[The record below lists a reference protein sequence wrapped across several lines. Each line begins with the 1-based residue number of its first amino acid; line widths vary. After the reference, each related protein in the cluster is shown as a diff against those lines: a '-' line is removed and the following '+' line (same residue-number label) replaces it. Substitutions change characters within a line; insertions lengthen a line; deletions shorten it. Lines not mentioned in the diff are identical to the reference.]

1 MKVSKMPPTP
11 CVMGIINVT
20 PDSFYEA
27 SRVQEQSVLRERV
40 RQILDEGGAI
50 IDVGAYSTRPGAL
63 DISAEA
69 EMERLR
75 WALPIVFDEAEKWHN
90 EHDGNGLKPLI
101 SVDTF
106 RAAVAERCVTELGA
120 DIINDISGGTLDEE
134 MFDVVARTRPIYI
147 LMHSRGTPQDMQQR
161 TVYADGVVDEVI
173 RFFKGQV
180 GKLVERFKRFERFE
194 RFEGLLPSVR
204 ASRARSEKFE
214 KFEWFEGFENV
225 VLDPGFGFAKTL
237 EQNYALM
244 KGLDRIREALPDYPL
259 LVGVSR
265 KSMVYKLLGTDA
277 LQALNGTTVLNTYAL
292 LHGASILRVHDVKE
306 AVEAIKICGNLA

>member
-69 EMERLR
+69 EMARLR
-75 WALPIVFDEAEKWHN
+75 WALPIVVDEAEKWHN
-90 EHDGNGLKPLI
+90 EHDGNGPKPLI

-120 DIINDISGGTLDEE
+120 DIINDISGGTLDEK
-134 MFDVVARTRPIYI
+134 MFDVVARTRAIYI

-161 TVYADGVVDEVI
+161 TDYADGVVDEVI

-180 GKLVERFKRFERFE
+180 GKLCKR
-194 RFEGLLPSVR
+194 
-204 ASRARSEKFE
+204 FE
-214 KFEWFEGFENV
+214 KFEWFERFEGFERLGNV

-244 KGLDRIREALPDYPL
+244 KGLDRIQEALPDYPL

-277 LQALNGTTVLNTYAL
+277 SNALNGTTVLNTYAL

-306 AVEAIKICGNLA
+306 AVEAIKICGNLAQKT

>member
-1 MKVSKMPPTP
+1 MLLCNMKVSKMPPTP

-50 IDVGAYSTRPGAL
+50 IDVGAYSTRSGAL

-75 WALPIVFDEAEKWHN
+75 WALPIVVYEAEKWYDEHN
-90 EHDGNGLKPLI
+90 GNGPKPLI

-134 MFDVVARTRPIYI
+134 MFDVVARTRAIYI

-161 TVYADGVVDEVI
+161 TDYADGVVDEVI

-180 GKLVERFKRFERFE
+180 GKLCKRF
-194 RFEGLLPSVR
+194 
-204 ASRARSEKFE
+204 EKFE
-214 KFEWFEGFENV
+214 KFEGFEGFENV

-244 KGLDRIREALPDYPL
+244 KGLDRIRKALPDYPL

-277 LQALNGTTVLNTYAL
+277 LHALNGTTVLNTYAL

>member
-1 MKVSKMPPTP
+1 MLLCNMKVSKMPPTP

-75 WALPIVFDEAEKWHN
+75 WALPIVVDEAEKWHN
-90 EHDGNGLKPLI
+90 EHDGNGQKPLI

-106 RAAVAERCVTELGA
+106 RAAVAEMCVTELGA
-120 DIINDISGGTLDEE
+120 DIINDISGGMLDEA
-134 MFDVVARTRPIYI
+134 MFDVVARTRAIYI

-161 TVYADGVVDEVI
+161 TDYADGVVDEVI
-173 RFFKGQV
+173 HFFKEQL
-180 GKLVERFKRFERFE
+180 GKLFE
-194 RFEGLLPSVR
+194 RFEG
-204 ASRARSEKFE
+204 FE
-214 KFEWFEGFENV
+214 KFERLERLGNV

-237 EQNYALM
+237 EQNYTLM
-244 KGLDRIREALPDYPL
+244 KGLDRVREALPDYPL

-265 KSMVYKLLGTDA
+265 KSMVYKLLETDA
-277 LQALNGTTVLNTYAL
+277 RNALNGTTVLNTYAL

>member
-75 WALPIVFDEAEKWHN
+75 WALPIVVDEAEKWYDEHN
-90 EHDGNGLKPLI
+90 GKGPKPLI

-106 RAAVAERCVTELGA
+106 RAAVAEMCVTELGA
-120 DIINDISGGTLDEE
+120 DIINDISGGTLDEK
-134 MFDVVARTRPIYI
+134 MFDVVARTRAIYI

-161 TVYADGVVDEVI
+161 TDYADGVVDEVI

-180 GKLVERFKRFERFE
+180 GKLVERF
-194 RFEGLLPSVR
+194 
-204 ASRARSEKFE
+204 EKFE
-214 KFEWFEGFENV
+214 GFEGFENV

-277 LQALNGTTVLNTYAL
+277 SNALNGTTVLNTYAL
-292 LHGASILRVHDVKE
+292 LHGASILRVHDVKV

>member
-75 WALPIVFDEAEKWHN
+75 WALPIVVEEAEKWHN
-90 EHDGNGLKPLI
+90 EHNGKGPKPLI

-120 DIINDISGGTLDEE
+120 DIINDISGGTLDEK
-134 MFDVVARTRPIYI
+134 MFDVVARTRAIYI

-161 TVYADGVVDEVI
+161 TDYADGVVDEVI
-173 RFFKGQV
+173 RFFRGQV
-180 GKLVERFKRFERFE
+180 GKLVERFERFE
-194 RFEGLLPSVR
+194 RFEG
-204 ASRARSEKFE
+204 
-214 KFEWFEGFENV
+214 FENV
-225 VLDPGFGFAKTL
+225 ALDPGFGFAKTL

-244 KGLDRIREALPDYPL
+244 KGLDQIREALPDYPL

-277 LQALNGTTVLNTYAL
+277 SKALNGTTVLNTYAL

-306 AVEAIKICGNLA
+306 AVEAIKICGNLAQKT

>member
-1 MKVSKMPPTP
+1 
-11 CVMGIINVT
+11 
-20 PDSFYEA
+20 
-27 SRVQEQSVLRERV
+27 
-40 RQILDEGGAI
+40 
-50 IDVGAYSTRPGAL
+50 
-63 DISAEA
+63 
-69 EMERLR
+69 
-75 WALPIVFDEAEKWHN
+75 
-90 EHDGNGLKPLI
+90 
-101 SVDTF
+101 
-106 RAAVAERCVTELGA
+106 
-120 DIINDISGGTLDEE
+120 
-134 MFDVVARTRPIYI
+134 MFDVVARTRAIYI

-161 TVYADGVVDEVI
+161 TDYADGVVDEVI

-180 GKLVERFKRFERFE
+180 GKLIE
-194 RFEGLLPSVR
+194 RFEG
-204 ASRARSEKFE
+204 FE
-214 KFEWFEGFENV
+214 KLERLENV

>member
-75 WALPIVFDEAEKWHN
+75 WALPIVVDEAEKWHN
-90 EHDGNGLKPLI
+90 EHDGNGPKPLI

-134 MFDVVARTRPIYI
+134 MFDVVARTRAIYI

-161 TVYADGVVDEVI
+161 TDYADGVVDEVI
-173 RFFKGQV
+173 RFFKEQV
-180 GKLVERFKRFERFE
+180 GKLCK

-214 KFEWFEGFENV
+214 GFEGFENV
-225 VLDPGFGFAKTL
+225 VLDPGFGLAKTL

-265 KSMVYKLLGTDA
+265 KSMVYKLLETDA
-277 LQALNGTTVLNTYAL
+277 CHALNGTTVLNTYAL

-306 AVEAIKICGNLA
+306 AVEAIKICGNLAQKT

>member
-75 WALPIVFDEAEKWHN
+75 WALPIVVDEAEKWHN
-90 EHDGNGLKPLI
+90 EHNGKGPKPLI

-134 MFDVVARTRPIYI
+134 MFDVVARTRAIYI

-161 TVYADGVVDEVI
+161 TDYADGVVDEVI

-180 GKLVERFKRFERFE
+180 EKLFE
-194 RFEGLLPSVR
+194 RFEGF
-204 ASRARSEKFE
+204 EGFEGFE
-214 KFEWFEGFENV
+214 KFERLENV

-277 LQALNGTTVLNTYAL
+277 LHALNGTTVLNTYAL
-292 LHGASILRVHDVKE
+292 IHGASILRVHDVKE
-306 AVEAIKICGNLA
+306 AVEAIKICGNLAQKT

>member
-1 MKVSKMPPTP
+1 
-11 CVMGIINVT
+11 MGIINVT

-75 WALPIVFDEAEKWHN
+75 WALPIVVDEAEKWHN
-90 EHDGNGLKPLI
+90 EHDGNGPKPLI

-120 DIINDISGGTLDEE
+120 DIINDISGGTLDEK
-134 MFDVVARTRPIYI
+134 MFDVVARTRAIYI

-161 TVYADGVVDEVI
+161 TDYADGVVDEVI
-173 RFFKGQV
+173 RFFKEQL
-180 GKLVERFKRFERFE
+180 GKLFEGFERFE
-194 RFEGLLPSVR
+194 R
-204 ASRARSEKFE
+204 
-214 KFEWFEGFENV
+214 FENV

-306 AVEAIKICGNLA
+306 AVEAIKICGNLAQKT

>member
-1 MKVSKMPPTP
+1 MLLCNMKVSKMPPTP

-106 RAAVAERCVTELGA
+106 RAAVAEMCVTELGA
-120 DIINDISGGTLDEE
+120 DIINDISGGTLDEK
-134 MFDVVARTRPIYI
+134 MFDVVARTRAIYI

-161 TVYADGVVDEVI
+161 TDYADGVVDEVI

-180 GKLVERFKRFERFE
+180 GKLFERFE
-194 RFEGLLPSVR
+194 RFEG
-204 ASRARSEKFE
+204 
-214 KFEWFEGFENV
+214 FEGLERLERLENV

-244 KGLDRIREALPDYPL
+244 KGLDRIREALPDYLL

-277 LQALNGTTVLNTYAL
+277 RNALNGTTVLNTYAL

>member
-90 EHDGNGLKPLI
+90 EHDGKGPKPLI

-134 MFDVVARTRPIYI
+134 MFDVVARTRAIYI

-161 TVYADGVVDEVI
+161 TDYADGVVDEVI

-180 GKLVERFKRFERFE
+180 EKLFE
-194 RFEGLLPSVR
+194 RFEGF
-204 ASRARSEKFE
+204 EGFEGFE
-214 KFEWFEGFENV
+214 KFERLENV

-265 KSMVYKLLGTDA
+265 KSMVYKLLETDA
-277 LQALNGTTVLNTYAL
+277 RHALTGTTVLNTYAL

>member
-75 WALPIVFDEAEKWHN
+75 WALPIVVDEAEKWHN

-120 DIINDISGGTLDEE
+120 DIINDISGGTLDEK
-134 MFDVVARTRPIYI
+134 MFDVVARTRAIYI

-161 TVYADGVVDEVI
+161 TDYADGVVDEVI

-180 GKLVERFKRFERFE
+180 GKLCER
-194 RFEGLLPSVR
+194 LLPSVR

-214 KFEWFEGFENV
+214 GFEGFENV

-277 LQALNGTTVLNTYAL
+277 LHALNGTTVLNTYAL

-306 AVEAIKICGNLA
+306 AVEAIKICGNLAQKT

>member
-75 WALPIVFDEAEKWHN
+75 WALPIVVDEAEKWHN
-90 EHDGNGLKPLI
+90 EHDGNGPKPMI

-106 RAAVAERCVTELGA
+106 RAAVAEMCVTELGA
-120 DIINDISGGTLDEE
+120 DIINDISGGTLDEA
-134 MFDVVARTRPIYI
+134 MFDVVARTRAIYI

-161 TVYADGVVDEVI
+161 TDYADGVVDEVI

-180 GKLVERFKRFERFE
+180 GKLFEGFERFE
-194 RFEGLLPSVR
+194 RFD
-204 ASRARSEKFE
+204 KFE
-214 KFEWFEGFENV
+214 RLERLENV

-265 KSMVYKLLGTDA
+265 KSMVYKLLETDA
-277 LQALNGTTVLNTYAL
+277 RHALNGTTVLNTYAL

>member
-27 SRVQEQSVLRERV
+27 SRVQEQSVLRKRV

-75 WALPIVFDEAEKWHN
+75 WALPIVVDEAEKWHN
-90 EHDGNGLKPLI
+90 EHNGNGPKPLI

-106 RAAVAERCVTELGA
+106 RAAVAETSVTELGA

-134 MFDVVARTRPIYI
+134 MFDVVARTRAIYI

-161 TVYADGVVDEVI
+161 TDYADGVVDEVI

-180 GKLVERFKRFERFE
+180 GKLCKR
-194 RFEGLLPSVR
+194 
-204 ASRARSEKFE
+204 FE
-214 KFEWFEGFENV
+214 KFEGFEGFERLENV

-244 KGLDRIREALPDYPL
+244 KGLDKIREALPDYPL

-277 LQALNGTTVLNTYAL
+277 RHALNGTTVLNTYAL

-306 AVEAIKICGNLA
+306 AVEAIKICGNLAQKT

>member
-75 WALPIVFDEAEKWHN
+75 WALPIVVDEAEKWYD
-90 EHDGNGLKPLI
+90 EHDGNGPKPLI

-120 DIINDISGGTLDEE
+120 DIINDISGGTLDEK
-134 MFDVVARTRPIYI
+134 MFDVVARTRAIYI

-161 TVYADGVVDEVI
+161 TDYADGVVDEVI

-180 GKLVERFKRFERFE
+180 GKLVERFE
-194 RFEGLLPSVR
+194 RFEG
-204 ASRARSEKFE
+204 FE
-214 KFEWFEGFENV
+214 RLENV

-277 LQALNGTTVLNTYAL
+277 LHALNGTTVLNTYAL

-306 AVEAIKICGNLA
+306 AVEAIKICGNLAQKT

>member
-27 SRVQEQSVLRERV
+27 SRVQEQSALRERV

-75 WALPIVFDEAEKWHN
+75 WALPIVVDEAEKWYD
-90 EHDGNGLKPLI
+90 EHDGNGQKPLV

-106 RAAVAERCVTELGA
+106 RAAVAEMCVTELGA
-120 DIINDISGGTLDEE
+120 DIINDISGGTLDEK
-134 MFDVVARTRPIYI
+134 MFDVVARTRAIYI

-161 TVYADGVVDEVI
+161 TDYADGVVDEVI
-173 RFFKGQV
+173 RFFKVQV
-180 GKLVERFKRFERFE
+180 GKLVERFER
-194 RFEGLLPSVR
+194 
-204 ASRARSEKFE
+204 FE
-214 KFEWFEGFENV
+214 KFEQFEKFERLENV

-265 KSMVYKLLGTDA
+265 KSMVYKLLETDA
-277 LQALNGTTVLNTYAL
+277 RHALNGTTVLNTYAL

-306 AVEAIKICGNLA
+306 AVEAIKICGNLAQKT

>member
-75 WALPIVFDEAEKWHN
+75 WALPIVVDEVEKWHN
-90 EHDGNGLKPLI
+90 DHDDIGQMPLI

-106 RAAVAERCVTELGA
+106 RAAVAEMCVTDLGA
-120 DIINDISGGTLDEE
+120 DIINDISGGTLDEK
-134 MFDVVARTRPIYI
+134 MFDVVARTRAIYI

-161 TVYADGVVDEVI
+161 TDYADGVVDEVI
-173 RFFKGQV
+173 RFFKEQL
-180 GKLVERFKRFERFE
+180 GKLFE
-194 RFEGLLPSVR
+194 RFEG
-204 ASRARSEKFE
+204 FE
-214 KFEWFEGFENV
+214 KFERLERLENV

-265 KSMVYKLLGTDA
+265 KSMVYKLLETDA
-277 LQALNGTTVLNTYAL
+277 RHALNGTTVLNTYAL

>member
-1 MKVSKMPPTP
+1 MLLCNMKVSKMPPTP

-75 WALPIVFDEAEKWHN
+75 WALPIVVDEAEKWHN
-90 EHDGNGLKPLI
+90 EHDGKGPKPLI

-106 RAAVAERCVTELGA
+106 RAAVAEMCVTELGA
-120 DIINDISGGTLDEE
+120 DIINDISGGTLDEK

-161 TVYADGVVDEVI
+161 TDYADGVVDEVI

-180 GKLVERFKRFERFE
+180 GKLIERFEGYEGFERFEGFKRFEGFERFE
-194 RFEGLLPSVR
+194 RL
-204 ASRARSEKFE
+204 
-214 KFEWFEGFENV
+214 
-225 VLDPGFGFAKTL
+225 
-237 EQNYALM
+237 
-244 KGLDRIREALPDYPL
+244 KGLK
-259 LVGVSR
+259 G
-265 KSMVYKLLGTDA
+265 
-277 LQALNGTTVLNTYAL
+277 
-292 LHGASILRVHDVKE
+292 
-306 AVEAIKICGNLA
+306 

>member
-1 MKVSKMPPTP
+1 MLLCNMKVSKMPPTP

-69 EMERLR
+69 EMERLC
-75 WALPIVFDEAEKWHN
+75 WALPIVVDEAEKWHN
-90 EHDGNGLKPLI
+90 EHDGNGQKPLI

-120 DIINDISGGTLDEE
+120 DIINDISGGTLDEK
-134 MFDVVARTRPIYI
+134 MFDVVARTRAIYI

-161 TVYADGVVDEVI
+161 TDYADGVVDEVI
-173 RFFKGQV
+173 RFFKGQL
-180 GKLVERFKRFERFE
+180 GKLCKRF
-194 RFEGLLPSVR
+194 
-204 ASRARSEKFE
+204 EKFE
-214 KFEWFEGFENV
+214 KFEGFEGFENV

-277 LQALNGTTVLNTYAL
+277 MHALNGTTVLNTYAL

>member
-75 WALPIVFDEAEKWHN
+75 WALPIVVDEAEKWHN
-90 EHDGNGLKPLI
+90 EHNGKGPKPLI

-106 RAAVAERCVTELGA
+106 RAAVAEMCVTELGA

-134 MFDVVARTRPIYI
+134 MFDVVARTRAIYI

-161 TVYADGVVDEVI
+161 TDYADGVVDEVI

-180 GKLVERFKRFERFE
+180 GKLIE
-194 RFEGLLPSVR
+194 RFEG
-204 ASRARSEKFE
+204 
-214 KFEWFEGFENV
+214 FEGFEKLERLENV

-277 LQALNGTTVLNTYAL
+277 LHALNGTTVLNTYAL

>member
-1 MKVSKMPPTP
+1 MLLCNMKVSKMPPTP

-27 SRVQEQSVLRERV
+27 SRVGEQSALRERV

-75 WALPIVFDEAEKWHN
+75 WALPIVVDEAEKWHN
-90 EHDGNGLKPLI
+90 EHDGNGQKPLI

-106 RAAVAERCVTELGA
+106 RAAVAEMCVTEHGA
-120 DIINDISGGTLDEE
+120 DIINDISGGTLDEA
-134 MFDVVARTRPIYI
+134 MFDVVARTRAIYI

-161 TVYADGVVDEVI
+161 TDYADGVVDEVV
-173 RFFKGQV
+173 RFFKEQL
-180 GKLVERFKRFERFE
+180 GKLFERVER
-194 RFEGLLPSVR
+194 
-204 ASRARSEKFE
+204 FE
-214 KFEWFEGFENV
+214 KFERLEKFGNV

-259 LVGVSR
+259 LVGLSR
-265 KSMVYKLLGTDA
+265 KSMVYKLLETDA
-277 LQALNGTTVLNTYAL
+277 THALNGTTVLNTYAL

>member
-1 MKVSKMPPTP
+1 MLLCNMKVTKMPPTP

-69 EMERLR
+69 EMERLC
-75 WALPIVFDEAEKWHN
+75 WALPIVVDEAEKWHN
-90 EHDGNGLKPLI
+90 EHDGNGQKPLI

-106 RAAVAERCVTELGA
+106 RAAVAEMCVTELGA

-134 MFDVVARTRPIYI
+134 MFDVVARTRAIYI

-161 TVYADGVVDEVI
+161 TDYADGVVDEVI
-173 RFFKGQV
+173 RFFKGQL
-180 GKLVERFKRFERFE
+180 GKLCKRF
-194 RFEGLLPSVR
+194 
-204 ASRARSEKFE
+204 EKFE
-214 KFEWFEGFENV
+214 KFEGFEGFENV

-277 LQALNGTTVLNTYAL
+277 MHALNGTTVLNTYAL

>member
-69 EMERLR
+69 EMERLC
-75 WALPIVFDEAEKWHN
+75 WALPIVVDEAEKWHN
-90 EHDGNGLKPLI
+90 EHDGNGQKPLI

-106 RAAVAERCVTELGA
+106 RAAVAEMCVTELGA

-134 MFDVVARTRPIYI
+134 MFDVVARTRAIYI

-161 TVYADGVVDEVI
+161 TDYADGVVDEVI
-173 RFFKGQV
+173 RFFKGQL
-180 GKLVERFKRFERFE
+180 GKLCKRF
-194 RFEGLLPSVR
+194 
-204 ASRARSEKFE
+204 EKFE
-214 KFEWFEGFENV
+214 KFEGFEGFENV

-277 LQALNGTTVLNTYAL
+277 LHALNGTTVLNTYAL

>member
-75 WALPIVFDEAEKWHN
+75 WALPIVVDEAEKWHN
-90 EHDGNGLKPLI
+90 DPDDIGPKPLI

-106 RAAVAERCVTELGA
+106 RAAVAEICVAELGA

-134 MFDVVARTRPIYI
+134 MFDVVARTRAIYI

-161 TVYADGVVDEVI
+161 TDYADGVVDEVI
-173 RFFKGQV
+173 RFFKVQL
-180 GKLVERFKRFERFE
+180 GKLFEGFERFE
-194 RFEGLLPSVR
+194 R
-204 ASRARSEKFE
+204 
-214 KFEWFEGFENV
+214 FENV

-277 LQALNGTTVLNTYAL
+277 LHALNGTTVLNTYAL
-292 LHGASILRVHDVKE
+292 HHGASILRVHDVKE
-306 AVEAIKICGNLA
+306 AVEAIKICGNLAQKT

>member
-50 IDVGAYSTRPGAL
+50 IDVGAYSTRPGAQ
-63 DISAEA
+63 DISSEA

-75 WALPIVFDEAEKWHN
+75 WALPIVVDEAEKWHN
-90 EHDGNGLKPLI
+90 EHNCKGPKPLI

-106 RAAVAERCVTELGA
+106 RAAVAEMCVTELGA
-120 DIINDISGGTLDEE
+120 DIINDISGGTLDEK
-134 MFDVVARTRPIYI
+134 MFDVVARTRAIYI

-161 TVYADGVVDEVI
+161 TDYADGVVDEVI

-180 GKLVERFKRFERFE
+180 GKLVERFE
-194 RFEGLLPSVR
+194 RFEG
-204 ASRARSEKFE
+204 
-214 KFEWFEGFENV
+214 FEGFENV

>member
-50 IDVGAYSTRPGAL
+50 IDVGAYSTRSGAL

-75 WALPIVFDEAEKWHN
+75 WALPIVVDEAEKWHN
-90 EHDGNGLKPLI
+90 EHDDIGQKPLI

-106 RAAVAERCVTELGA
+106 RAAVAEMCVTELGT

-134 MFDVVARTRPIYI
+134 MFDVVARTRAIYI

-161 TVYADGVVDEVI
+161 TDYADGVVDEVI

-180 GKLVERFKRFERFE
+180 GKLCKRF
-194 RFEGLLPSVR
+194 
-204 ASRARSEKFE
+204 EKFE
-214 KFEWFEGFENV
+214 KFEGFEGFENV

-244 KGLDRIREALPDYPL
+244 KGLDRIRKALPDYPL

-277 LQALNGTTVLNTYAL
+277 LHALNGTTVLNTYAL

>member
-75 WALPIVFDEAEKWHN
+75 WALPIVVDEAEKWHN
-90 EHDGNGLKPLI
+90 EHDGNGPKPLI

-120 DIINDISGGTLDEE
+120 DIINDISGGTLDEK
-134 MFDVVARTRPIYI
+134 MFDVVARTRAIYI

-161 TVYADGVVDEVI
+161 TDYADGVVDEVI

-180 GKLVERFKRFERFE
+180 GKLVERFEGFEGFERFEKFERFE
-194 RFEGLLPSVR
+194 RLERL
-204 ASRARSEKFE
+204 
-214 KFEWFEGFENV
+214 ENV

-265 KSMVYKLLGTDA
+265 KSMVYKLLETDA
-277 LQALNGTTVLNTYAL
+277 RHALNGTTVLNTYAL

-306 AVEAIKICGNLA
+306 AVEAIKICGNLAQKT

>member
-1 MKVSKMPPTP
+1 MLLCNMKVSKMPPTP

-75 WALPIVFDEAEKWHN
+75 WALPIVVEEAEKWHN

-120 DIINDISGGTLDEE
+120 DIINDISGGTLDEK
-134 MFDVVARTRPIYI
+134 MFDVVARTRAIYI

-161 TVYADGVVDEVI
+161 TDYADGVVDEVI
-173 RFFKGQV
+173 RFFRGQV
-180 GKLVERFKRFERFE
+180 GKLVERFERFERFE
-194 RFEGLLPSVR
+194 RL
-204 ASRARSEKFE
+204 
-214 KFEWFEGFENV
+214 ENV
-225 VLDPGFGFAKTL
+225 VLDPGFGFAKIF

-306 AVEAIKICGNLA
+306 AVEAIKICGNLAQKT

>member
-75 WALPIVFDEAEKWHN
+75 WALPIVVDEAEKWHN
-90 EHDGNGLKPLI
+90 EHDGKGPKPLI

-134 MFDVVARTRPIYI
+134 MFDVVARTRAIYI

-161 TVYADGVVDEVI
+161 TDYADGVVDEVI

-180 GKLVERFKRFERFE
+180 GKLVERFEGFEGFERFEKFERFE
-194 RFEGLLPSVR
+194 RLERL
-204 ASRARSEKFE
+204 
-214 KFEWFEGFENV
+214 ENV

>member
-75 WALPIVFDEAEKWHN
+75 WALPIVVDEAEKWHN
-90 EHDGNGLKPLI
+90 EHDGNGPKPLI

-134 MFDVVARTRPIYI
+134 MFDVVARTRAIYI

-161 TVYADGVVDEVI
+161 TDYADGVVDEVI
-173 RFFKGQV
+173 RFFKVQV
-180 GKLVERFKRFERFE
+180 GKLFERFERFE
-194 RFEGLLPSVR
+194 RFEG
-204 ASRARSEKFE
+204 FE
-214 KFEWFEGFENV
+214 KLERLENV

-277 LQALNGTTVLNTYAL
+277 SNALNGTTVLNTYAL

>member
-75 WALPIVFDEAEKWHN
+75 WALPIVVDEAEKWHN
-90 EHDGNGLKPLI
+90 EHDGKGPKPLI

-120 DIINDISGGTLDEE
+120 DIINDISGGTLDEK

-161 TVYADGVVDEVI
+161 TDYADGVVDEVI
-173 RFFKGQV
+173 RFAKADV
-180 GKLVERFKRFERFE
+180 AKLDAPAEDAVIVTN
-194 RFEGLLPSVR
+194 LPYGVR
-204 ASRARSEKFE
+204 IGSTPEI
-214 KFEWFEGFENV
+214 
-225 VLDPGFGFAKTL
+225 
-237 EQNYALM
+237 
-244 KGLDRIREALPDYPL
+244 DRIYEVLREKLAEHPGWSLFAITPDKTIEEKMQRRADRR
-259 LVGVSR
+259 R
-265 KSMVYKLLGTDA
+265 KLY
-277 LQALNGTTVLNTYAL
+277 NGNIETTFYQF
-292 LHGASILRVHDVKE
+292 HGKRRK
-306 AVEAIKICGNLA
+306 C

>member
-1 MKVSKMPPTP
+1 MLLCNMKVSKMPPTP

-90 EHDGNGLKPLI
+90 EHDGNGPKPLI

-106 RAAVAERCVTELGA
+106 RASVAEMCVTEHGA
-120 DIINDISGGTLDEE
+120 DIINDISGGTLDEK
-134 MFDVVARTRPIYI
+134 MFDVVARTRAIYI

-161 TVYADGVVDEVI
+161 TDYADGVVDEVI
-173 RFFKGQV
+173 RFFRGQV
-180 GKLVERFKRFERFE
+180 GKLVERFERFE
-194 RFEGLLPSVR
+194 RFE
-204 ASRARSEKFE
+204 
-214 KFEWFEGFENV
+214 WFENV
-225 VLDPGFGFAKTL
+225 ALDPGFGFAKTL

-244 KGLDRIREALPDYPL
+244 KGLDQIREALPDYPL

-277 LQALNGTTVLNTYAL
+277 RNALNGTTVLNSYAL

>member
-75 WALPIVFDEAEKWHN
+75 WALPIVVDEAEKWHN
-90 EHDGNGLKPLI
+90 EHDDIGQKPLI

-106 RAAVAERCVTELGA
+106 RAAVAEMCVTELGA

-134 MFDVVARTRPIYI
+134 MFDVVARTRAIYI

-161 TVYADGVVDEVI
+161 TDYADGVVDEVI
-173 RFFKGQV
+173 RFFKGQL
-180 GKLVERFKRFERFE
+180 GKGFE
-194 RFEGLLPSVR
+194 RFEG
-204 ASRARSEKFE
+204 FE
-214 KFEWFEGFENV
+214 KLERLENV